1 MTQKDPARAVHLRPS
16 ALATVFAG
24 GTLGAGTRELLTLL
38 FPAAGGF
45 PWAVFGINLTGA
57 FLLGFLLDALVRRGP
72 DHGHR
77 RTLRLLLGTGFMGG
91 YTTYSSF
98 AADTAGFFG
107 AGAPATGVVYALAT
121 VVLGALASWAG
132 IALATR
138 IHRSRSA
145 KDAPP
150 TNHVRTGEPA

>member
-16 ALATVFAG
+16 ALATVFVG
-24 GTLGAGTRELLTLL
+24 GTLGAGTREALTLM

-45 PWAVFGINLTGA
+45 PWAVFGINLSGA
-57 FLLGFLLDALVRRGP
+57 FLLGFLLDALVRRGS
-72 DHGHR
+72 DHGRR

-98 AADTAGFFG
+98 ATDTAGFFG
-107 AGAPATGVVYALAT
+107 AGVPVTGIVYALAT

-132 IALATR
+132 IALATL
-138 IHRSRSA
+138 IHRSRSQKRERPQQPSRA
-145 KDAPP
+145 
-150 TNHVRTGEPA
+150 GEPA